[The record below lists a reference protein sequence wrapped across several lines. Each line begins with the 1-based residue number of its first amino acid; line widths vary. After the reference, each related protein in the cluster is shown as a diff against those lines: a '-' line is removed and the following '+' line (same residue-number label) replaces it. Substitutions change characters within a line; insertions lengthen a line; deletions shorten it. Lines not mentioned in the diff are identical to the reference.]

1 MAVQLI
7 ATIHKYIGAAADV
20 KPTTNVP
27 VGSEFYE
34 YDTGK
39 TYIYNGSAWSEK

>member
-1 MAVQLI
+1 MAVQII
-7 ATIHKYIGAAADV
+7 AGTDKYIGASTDT
-20 KPTTNVP
+20 KPTTGVS